1 MHILATDQLIW
12 MNVIQPLSIQDT
24 SDFGC
29 ISKHLDNFIPI
40 SAGVNSAFASD
51 DDAARSA
58 RKLDIDGRMKAMIR
72 EVLFYCAFLVLLL
85 IVVNRQQ
92 DGNSYLQNNNLIQE
106 LTGSSLSNQVGLLL
120 QYYLYDKLDNTM
132 GLNFKSEKV
141 SKCLLARKCQG
152 MLP

>member
-1 MHILATDQLIW
+1 M
-12 MNVIQPLSIQDT
+12 S
-24 SDFGC
+24 
-29 ISKHLDNFIPI
+29 
-40 SAGVNSAFASD
+40 SAFASD

-106 LTGSSLSNQVGLLL
+106 LTGPSLSNQVGLLL
-120 QYYLYDKLDNTM
+120 
-132 GLNFKSEKV
+132 
-141 SKCLLARKCQG
+141 
-152 MLP
+152 